1 MLRIRLQRMGR
12 KKAPSY
18 RVIVSERTKDPY
30 AGGIEIL
37 GHYNPIAQ
45 PKILELKADR
55 IQHWIANGAQPSE
68 TVHNLL
74 VREGIISG
82 DKQKSVKISQK
93 RQKKLTAKQAEA
105 EAAKVAAAEKKKAA
119 EESEKAAAEAKKA
132 EEQAAAEAKKA
143 EEQAAAEAAA
153 TADAEPAP
161 EVAAT
166 ETPIEPEA

>member
-45 PKILELKADR
+45 PKVIELKADR
-55 IQHWIANGAQPSE
+55 IEHWIANGAQPSE

-74 VREGIISG
+74 VRQGIITG

-119 EESEKAAAEAKKA
+119 EEAEKAAAEAKRA
-132 EEQAAAEAKKA
+132 EEQAAAET
-143 EEQAAAEAAA
+143 AAAA
-153 TADAEPAP
+153 PAP
-161 EVAAT
+161 EAT
-166 ETPIEPEA
+166 EATAEEPASETEPTV

>member
-132 EEQAAAEAKKA
+132 EEQAAAEA
-143 EEQAAAEAAA
+143 AA

>member
-12 KKAPSY
+12 KKAPAY

-37 GHYNPIAQ
+37 GHYNPVAQ

-55 IQHWIANGAQPSE
+55 IKHWISNGAQPSE

-93 RQKKLTAKQAEA
+93 RQKALTAKQAEA
-105 EAAKVAAAEKKKAA
+105 EEAK
-119 EESEKAAAEAKKA
+119 KAAAEAKKA
-132 EEQAAAEAKKA
+132 AEEAEKAAAEAKEA
-143 EEQAAAEAAA
+143 EEKAAAEAAA
-153 TADAEPAP
+153 AAEAEPTPEAAEAPAEEAAPTEEAP
-161 EVAAT
+161 ET
-166 ETPIEPEA
+166 EPEA